1 MPYGRGTGARLQAP
15 YGAPS
20 RPLLNPMR
28 RRTAAAL
35 ALALLLPLPGVA
47 GEVVVKRGETLSE
60 IADRYGTSVNRLMEM
75 NGLRDANDLWA
86 GSRIKVPGNVYSG
99 GGSGNYTVKAGET
112 LSEIADRYGTSVDRL
127 VRLNGLRDA
136 NDLWAGSRIQVPG
149 ASARPRVAV
158 NKNAK
163 THQVQPGE
171 SLSAI
176 ADRYGVSMQRLIAI
190 NGISNPNQVM
200 AGSTLVLRSTS
211 KPKPKP
217 QPVAAKPKPKPAV
230 TVATKP
236 KPRTSVGAAGGAFQS
251 RPLDQDRLAI
261 LGQPVGSQ
269 GWKLLVLEQ
278 LKPAPRCWEERRD
291 GLVDPALNRF
301 DFSGICSR
309 YLDSNGYSLRIGNDD
324 VANRYRLRLKSQG
337 NALVLLALTDG
348 DPTEFVVGRG
358 TIPLRDRNGFVAL
371 KLEPGWALERR
382 MYGERSLSH
391 VYFANSKPLA
401 GLIAEAKR
409 DQARPVA
416 ASVAATATTTAATV
430 KPEPAK
436 AEATKRE
443 DPKPAATKAAV
454 AKAQPSSNTAAGS
467 TPDWRSYGPL
477 QVDWANWQSMGG
489 SYVAPSLNSEGQP
502 LYLAINCNA
511 KRLNATG
518 QSGAWKTWDAPQS
531 DFEQKLI
538 TDLCR
543 AKPG

>member
-28 RRTAAAL
+28 RRSAAAL
-35 ALALLLPLPGVA
+35 ALALLLPLPGLA

-60 IADRYGTSVNRLMEM
+60 IADRYGTTVNRLMEM

-112 LSEIADRYGTSVDRL
+112 LSEIADRYGTSVNRL
-127 VRLNGLRDA
+127 VQLNGLRDA

-149 ASARPRVAV
+149 ASARPQVAV

-171 SLSAI
+171 SLSSI

-200 AGSTLVLRSTS
+200 AGSTLTLRAAS

-217 QPVAAKPKPKPAV
+217 AAPVAAKPKPKPAAV
-230 TVATKP
+230 VAAKP
-236 KPRTSVGAAGGAFQS
+236 VK
-251 RPLDQDRLAI
+251 
-261 LGQPVGSQ
+261 
-269 GWKLLVLEQ
+269 K
-278 LKPAPRCWEERRD
+278 
-291 GLVDPALNRF
+291 
-301 DFSGICSR
+301 
-309 YLDSNGYSLRIGNDD
+309 
-324 VANRYRLRLKSQG
+324 
-337 NALVLLALTDG
+337 
-348 DPTEFVVGRG
+348 
-358 TIPLRDRNGFVAL
+358 
-371 KLEPGWALERR
+371 
-382 MYGERSLSH
+382 
-391 VYFANSKPLA
+391 
-401 GLIAEAKR
+401 AE
-409 DQARPVA
+409 PVA
-416 ASVAATATTTAATV
+416 A

-436 AEATKRE
+436 TE
-443 DPKPAATKAAV
+443 V
-454 AKAQPSSNTAAGS
+454 AKAEPVKVKPSVATTVAATTVAAKPEKKAEPVKAEAAKPTVAKAEVSKTQASSTTAAGS

-531 DFEQKLI
+531 DFEQRLI
-538 TDLCR
+538 TDLCK

>member
-28 RRTAAAL
+28 RRSAAAL
-35 ALALLLPLPGVA
+35 ALALLLPLPGLA

-60 IADRYGTSVNRLMEM
+60 IADRYGTTVNRLMEM
-75 NGLRDANDLWA
+75 NGLRNANDLWA

-127 VRLNGLRDA
+127 VQLNGLRDA

-149 ASARPRVAV
+149 ASARPQVAV

-171 SLSAI
+171 SLSSI

-200 AGSTLVLRSTS
+200 AGSTLTLRAAS

-217 QPVAAKPKPKPAV
+217 AAPVAAKPKPKPAAV
-230 TVATKP
+230 VAAKP
-236 KPRTSVGAAGGAFQS
+236 VK
-251 RPLDQDRLAI
+251 
-261 LGQPVGSQ
+261 
-269 GWKLLVLEQ
+269 K
-278 LKPAPRCWEERRD
+278 
-291 GLVDPALNRF
+291 
-301 DFSGICSR
+301 
-309 YLDSNGYSLRIGNDD
+309 
-324 VANRYRLRLKSQG
+324 
-337 NALVLLALTDG
+337 
-348 DPTEFVVGRG
+348 
-358 TIPLRDRNGFVAL
+358 
-371 KLEPGWALERR
+371 
-382 MYGERSLSH
+382 
-391 VYFANSKPLA
+391 
-401 GLIAEAKR
+401 AE
-409 DQARPVA
+409 PVA
-416 ASVAATATTTAATV
+416 AKPEPTKTEVAKAEPVKVKPSVATTVAATTVVTQPEKKAEPVKAEAAKPTV
-430 KPEPAK
+430 AK
-436 AEATKRE
+436 AEVSKTQA
-443 DPKPAATKAAV
+443 
-454 AKAQPSSNTAAGS
+454 SSTTAAGS

-531 DFEQKLI
+531 DFEQRLI
-538 TDLCR
+538 TDLCK

>member
-28 RRTAAAL
+28 RRSAAAL
-35 ALALLLPLPGVA
+35 ALALLLPLPGLA

-75 NGLRDANDLWA
+75 NGLRNANDLWA

-127 VRLNGLRDA
+127 VQLNGLRDA

-163 THQVQPGE
+163 THRVQPGE
-171 SLSAI
+171 SLSSI

-200 AGSTLVLRSTS
+200 AGSTLTLRAAS

-217 QPVAAKPKPKPAV
+217 KPAAPVAAKPKPKPAAV
-230 TVATKP
+230 VAAKP
-236 KPRTSVGAAGGAFQS
+236 VK
-251 RPLDQDRLAI
+251 
-261 LGQPVGSQ
+261 
-269 GWKLLVLEQ
+269 K
-278 LKPAPRCWEERRD
+278 
-291 GLVDPALNRF
+291 
-301 DFSGICSR
+301 
-309 YLDSNGYSLRIGNDD
+309 
-324 VANRYRLRLKSQG
+324 
-337 NALVLLALTDG
+337 
-348 DPTEFVVGRG
+348 
-358 TIPLRDRNGFVAL
+358 
-371 KLEPGWALERR
+371 
-382 MYGERSLSH
+382 
-391 VYFANSKPLA
+391 
-401 GLIAEAKR
+401 AE
-409 DQARPVA
+409 PVA
-416 ASVAATATTTAATV
+416 A

-436 AEATKRE
+436 TE
-443 DPKPAATKAAV
+443 V
-454 AKAQPSSNTAAGS
+454 AKAEPVKVKPSVATTVAATTVVTQPEKKAEPVKAEAAKPTVAKAEVSKTQASSTTAAGS

-477 QVDWANWQSMGG
+477 QVDWANWQAMGG

-531 DFEQKLI
+531 DFEQRLI
-538 TDLCR
+538 TDLCK

>member
-28 RRTAAAL
+28 RRSAAAL
-35 ALALLLPLPGVA
+35 ALALLLPLPGLA

-75 NGLRDANDLWA
+75 NGLRNANDLWA

-127 VRLNGLRDA
+127 VQLNGLRDA

-171 SLSAI
+171 SLSSI

-200 AGSTLVLRSTS
+200 AGSTLTLRAAS

-217 QPVAAKPKPKPAV
+217 AAPVAAKPKPKPAAV
-230 TVATKP
+230 VAAKP
-236 KPRTSVGAAGGAFQS
+236 VK
-251 RPLDQDRLAI
+251 
-261 LGQPVGSQ
+261 
-269 GWKLLVLEQ
+269 K
-278 LKPAPRCWEERRD
+278 
-291 GLVDPALNRF
+291 
-301 DFSGICSR
+301 
-309 YLDSNGYSLRIGNDD
+309 
-324 VANRYRLRLKSQG
+324 
-337 NALVLLALTDG
+337 
-348 DPTEFVVGRG
+348 
-358 TIPLRDRNGFVAL
+358 
-371 KLEPGWALERR
+371 
-382 MYGERSLSH
+382 
-391 VYFANSKPLA
+391 
-401 GLIAEAKR
+401 AE
-409 DQARPVA
+409 PVA
-416 ASVAATATTTAATV
+416 AKPEPTKTEVAKAEPVKVKPSVATTVAATTVAA
-430 KPEPAK
+430 KPEKKAEPVKAEAAKPTVAK
-436 AEATKRE
+436 AEVSKTQA
-443 DPKPAATKAAV
+443 
-454 AKAQPSSNTAAGS
+454 SSTTAAGS

-531 DFEQKLI
+531 DFEQRLI
-538 TDLCR
+538 TDLCK